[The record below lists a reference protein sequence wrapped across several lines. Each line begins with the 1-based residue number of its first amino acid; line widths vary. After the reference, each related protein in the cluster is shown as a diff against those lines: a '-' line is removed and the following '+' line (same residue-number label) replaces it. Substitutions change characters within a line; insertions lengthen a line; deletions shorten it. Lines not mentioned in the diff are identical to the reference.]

1 MDFLAAAGTL
11 DNALPRELYLSI
23 CANSTSG
30 RKLTSAARK
39 RRFEVIVVETAPSYS
54 GHKTALT
61 LAKANVE
68 TTLVTDSAI
77 FALMARVNKV
87 IIGTHGGIV
96 LFFFF
101 FFSCYHSFF
110 HSSCF
115 ASGVCRSRISS
126 LHPTLST
133 VMANGGLIAPA
144 GTHMLAQVLLALAT
158 FSLASFLIESD
169 YLSRRPSTTPSP

>member
-1 MDFLAAAGTL
+1 
-11 DNALPRELYLSI
+11 
-23 CANSTSG
+23 
-30 RKLTSAARK
+30 LTSAARK

-101 FFSCYHSFF
+101 F
-110 HSSCF
+110 SS
-115 ASGVCRSRISS
+115 
-126 LHPTLST
+126 
-133 VMANGGLIAPA
+133 PA
-144 GTHMLAQVLLALAT
+144 
-158 FSLASFLIESD
+158 
-169 YLSRRPSTTPSP
+169 TTPSSTPLVLLLVCVDREFLHFIRLCRQ